1 VGKTA
6 VAIAFGEAERVE
18 LLSLARSPLR
28 GWERFASVDSILR
41 RPLKIRIIASLAF
54 LAASS
59 IEVRSAP
66 ANTLSD
72 LWRELSACVKA
83 PGDSAGSE
91 LTIIFAL
98 KRDGSLLGK
107 PRITHSHLL
116 GNADAQNAF
125 VAGAVEAL
133 AKCLPASI
141 KDDLGGAIAGR
152 PLSIRI
158 GRLPKET
165 DT

>member
-1 VGKTA
+1 MTS
-6 VAIAFGEAERVE
+6 ERMHQ
-18 LLSLARSPLR
+18 
-28 GWERFASVDSILR
+28 
-41 RPLKIRIIASLAF
+41 KIRIIASLAF
-54 LAASS
+54 LAASP
-59 IEVRSAP
+59 IEARSAP
-66 ANTLSD
+66 ANTLPD
-72 LWRELSACVKA
+72 LWRELSACVKG

-116 GNADAQNAF
+116 GDADAQNAF
-125 VAGAVEAL
+125 VAGAIGAL
-133 AKCLPASI
+133 AKCLPISI
-141 KDDLGGAIAGR
+141 TDDLGGAIAGR

-158 GRLPKET
+158 GRLPKQT